1 MFVYFDLPLQ
11 IVFTGNR
18 PGKSLSE
25 NSFSSEHD
33 VLTFFYVSKSDAFY
47 SFGNVYSDNL
57 SSMTLFVRPSMPNE
71 EDRIIL
77 EAHAVHGNKWAS
89 IAKILPGRTDNA
101 IKNHWN
107 STLRRRC
114 IRRSAPAT
122 VEILPNSSTTD
133 WMKPSSEE
141 TSSGGPLN
149 SFKSSEE
156 VEIKSMA
163 NEPKKSQD
171 KAQPIYPSAQ
181 GNQSIIS
188 RPVAKIGAFNLY
200 NSSGHDSMNKRPLI
214 QGSKRDFGICK
225 TIEGAFSEPVI
236 PLQCGHGCCAG
247 PTTHSS
253 LLGPEFVEYE
263 EVPTFSSQELAS
275 VATDLNNIAWIRS
288 GLENSGRVSC
298 QRMPEGN
305 MNNDQFLL
313 EERNLFTV
321 RAQVEGLS

>member
-156 VEIKSMA
+156 
-163 NEPKKSQD
+163 
-171 KAQPIYPSAQ
+171 
-181 GNQSIIS
+181 SIIS